1 MHGWNLRV
9 KNRLPLN
16 VYMHDKVH
24 FFFTFLPLKAWH
36 VVWFTFTCCVNLGI
50 RGGLIMGSSSAPLG
64 RPWPIIDVYESV
76 IVSNYMQVQS
86 EISIWP
92 KEVTG
97 KATIPAL
104 YGWYHTVE
112 TPRLL
117 NFWELAPST
126 HDDDWLLLLNRTQ
139 SRIENH
145 SKQQGWQ
152 RHSDRKKKFPFKDCK
167 INSDEYRSI

>member
-1 MHGWNLRV
+1 
-9 KNRLPLN
+9 
-16 VYMHDKVH
+16 MHDKVH
-24 FFFTFLPLKAWH
+24 FFFTFFYSKHNMLCDSHLSVLLIWA
-36 VVWFTFTCCVNLGI
+36 FTVA
-50 RGGLIMGSSSAPLG
+50 GLIMGSPSAPL
-64 RPWPIIDVYESV
+64 RSPWPIIDLYQSV
-76 IVSNYMQVQS
+76 IVSNYMQLQS

-92 KEVTG
+92 KEVTR

-126 HDDDWLLLLNRTQ
+126 HDDDWLLVLNRTQ
-139 SRIENH
+139 SRIENR

-152 RHSDRKKKFPFKDCK
+152 RHSDRKKKKKNTLFPF
-167 INSDEYRSI
+167 